1 MRLLPTVYP
10 NILLLGSRHITLD
23 WAVLIVSV
31 SSHYSAQKICQ
42 LTITTLDLAWESQ
55 TMQICVDEF
64 CSV

>member
-10 NILLLGSRHITLD
+10 NILLLDSRHITLD

-42 LTITTLDLAWESQ
+42 LSDYYLGLSVGITNNAD
-55 TMQICVDEF
+55 MCR
-64 CSV
+64 